1 MLDLKYIRENTDEAM
16 TRLKTRQVD
25 PRLVTTLLLRDYE
38 HRTAIQDLEKAQQR
52 RNEITAR
59 IAAIARLG
67 THTDEISALKEEMTS
82 IKDNLDLLNGL
93 VKKLGDDTKH
103 GLSMLPNFPAEDVP
117 VGKDEDA
124 NVEVR
129 RVGNKPDFSFAPKD
143 HVDLGAQLGMDFET
157 GARVSGSRFVFLKG
171 SMARLERAL
180 GQFMLDFHTTRNGYT
195 EVLPPYIVNEDTMF
209 GTGQLPKFAD
219 DLFQTT
225 GNQFLIPTAEV
236 PLTNMVRDSI
246 LDLSDLGRYCALTPC
261 FRAEAGSA
269 GRDTRG
275 MIRQHQFNKVELVS
289 IASEEVAL
297 HELEHER
304 MLESVEN
311 VLKALGLHYRVV
323 LLSTGDMGF
332 SAVKTYDIEVWL
344 PGQDTFREISSIS
357 YCGDFQGRR
366 MNARYRPAGTTKG
379 TKFVHTFNGSGVAV
393 GRALVAILENYQ
405 NEDGSITIPEVL
417 RPYMGIPMAG
427 QDDLKIIE
435 TI

>member
-16 TRLKTRQVD
+16 QRLLSRNSD
-25 PRLVTTLLLRDYE
+25 PRLITTLLLRDSE
-38 HRTAIQDLEKAQQR
+38 HRTAIQELEKAQQR

-59 IAAIARLG
+59 IAAIARDSAY
-67 THTDEISALKEEMTS
+67 TDEINSLKEEMTS
-82 IKDNLDLLNGL
+82 IKENLDSLNGL
-93 VKKLGDDTKH
+93 VKKLGDDTKQS
-103 GLSMLPNFPAEDVP
+103 LAIIPNLPATDVP
-117 VGKDEDA
+117 IGEDETA

-129 RVGNKPDFSFAPKD
+129 RVGNKPNFNFTPKD
-143 HVDLGAQLGMDFET
+143 HVDLGAPLGMDFET
-157 GARVSGSRFVFLKG
+157 GARVSGARFVFLKG

-180 GQFMLDFHTTRNGYT
+180 GQFMLDFHTTWNGYT

-246 LDLSDLGRYCALTPC
+246 LDWSELGRYCALTPC

-289 IASEEVAL
+289 ITSEEAL
-297 HELEHER
+297 ELEHER
-304 MLESVEN
+304 MLGSVEN
-311 VLKALGLHYRVV
+311 LLKALGLHYRVV

-332 SAVKTYDIEVWL
+332 SAVKTYDIEVWM

-435 TI
+435 VI